1 MSYMNIAAAMRE
13 ALAVID
19 VEDISPVEACDKY
32 LFIADTGGVVKFDS
46 SIAPYMRKPLERAF
60 SRQCREL
67 GLVGSARSTKTK
79 TLLDGVVFYR
89 VWQNPCDILLI
100 FATQKTAHGYSDK
113 ELGRMVRNTEPLQK
127 LQTGNR
133 HDDGIERKRF
143 RNDSTV
149 TINSA
154 TNDALSAQGY
164 GVVIFT
170 DYDRAEDD
178 GNGAGGN
185 EGDKFGRGSKRTLQ
199 AGSDGITIAEASP
212 SRTPIKDQEGLKP
225 HQAPRATGITAIYN
239 DGTCEVWYWPCPH
252 CDKWFMAKWEC
263 LQWEDGKPDTA
274 KVVCPCCGESIYP
287 DEKHDINLAGDYMFP
302 GEVDEN
308 GIRQV
313 IEQPDLYRSS
323 FWFEGLCAAF
333 NDWGDMVKEYIVA
346 VEHYEKFGDESKL
359 QVFFNT
365 TVGRPYTPIAVDSEL
380 TGENLQDRATN
391 YQLPQGVAPADT
403 RFLFATIDV
412 QGGANSRFDVQVTA
426 FSEHC
431 QWQPIDRFQILLN
444 EQRMEAGEP
453 QRVQPHVYVD
463 DWLPI
468 IDKVIN
474 KEYAIDGTDLTIVPR
489 LTLCDSGGS
498 DNENGE
504 GNTTFHAYQFYREL
518 QKKGLENRFLLLKG
532 NPRAFREKEWDGWT
546 KISEPDSSSDH
557 PMAARGD
564 IPLLNINSNVVK
576 SSVYSSMMN
585 EQSDSPRYFRPPF
598 WAKQD
603 WYNGLLSEEK
613 NDKGQWHCPKGKNNE
628 PFDHAQYAFAGLWH
642 TRAMAIDWGKPPNW
656 AAPLNINVNVS
667 RRGEH
672 TTASQPRK
680 RKRVIS
686 RGLT

>member
-1 MSYMNIAAAMRE
+1 MSYKSIR
-13 ALAVID
+13 AVINEAAEV
-19 VEDISPVEACDKY
+19 VEVEEIDAVTACDTY
-32 LFIADTGGVVKFDS
+32 LYIADAGGVVKFDS
-46 SIAPYMRKPLERAF
+46 SIATYMRKPLLAAFERMCQEIA
-60 SRQCREL
+60 L
-67 GLVGSARSTKTK
+67 MGSARSTKTK

-89 VWQNPCDILLI
+89 VWQNPGDILLI
-100 FATQKTAHGYSDK
+100 FASQRTAHGYSDK
-113 ELGRMVRNTEPLQK
+113 ELGRMVLNTEPIKK
-127 LQTGNR
+127 LMTGNR
-133 HDDGIERKRF
+133 HDNGIERKRF

-149 TINSA
+149 TINSP

-164 GVVIFT
+164 AVVIFT
-170 DYDRAEDD
+170 DYDRSEDD
-178 GNGAGGN
+178 GTGAGGS
-185 EGDKFGRGSKRTLQ
+185 EGDKFARGAKRTLQ
-199 AGSDGITIAEASP
+199 SGSDGICIAEASP
-212 SRTPIKDQEGLKP
+212 SRIPVKDQEGLKP
-225 HQAPRATGITAIYN
+225 HQAPRAGGITGLYN
-239 DGTCEVWYWPCPH
+239 EGSCEVWYWNCPNCDKWYPVKWELLTWDDKDEHSVRANCPH
-252 CDKWFMAKWEC
+252 CSHEMQPTDKYE
-263 LQWEDGKPDTA
+263 L
-274 KVVCPCCGESIYP
+274 
-287 DEKHDINLAGDYMFP
+287 NLAGDYMYP
-302 GEVDEN
+302 SEVDELGN
-308 GIRQV
+308 RQD
-313 IEQPDLYRSS
+313 ITPPNNRRRS
-323 FWFEGLCAAF
+323 FWFEGVCASF
-333 NDWGDMVKEYIVA
+333 NDWSEMVREYLNA
-346 VEHYEKFGDESKL
+346 WEYYEQFGDESKL
-359 QVFFNT
+359 QAFFNT
-365 TVGRPYTPIAVDSEL
+365 TVGRPYTPIAVESEL
-380 TGENLQDRATN
+380 TGERLQERATG

-403 RFLFATIDV
+403 RFLLATIDV

-426 FSEHC
+426 FAEHC

-444 EQRMEAGEP
+444 EQRTEAGEP

-474 KEYAIDGTDLTIVPR
+474 KEYTIDGTDLTIVPR

-498 DNENGE
+498 DNEDGE

-518 QKKGLENRFLLLKG
+518 QKKGLESRFLLLKG

-613 NDKGQWHCPKGKNNE
+613 NDKGHWYCPKGKNNE

-642 TRAMAIDWGKPPNW
+642 TRAMAIDWNKPPNW

>member
-1 MSYMNIAAAMRE
+1 MAYATMSDAIAE
-13 ALAVID
+13 ALRVLD
-19 VEDISPVEACDKY
+19 VEDIGPVEACDKY
-32 LFIADTGGVVKFDS
+32 LYIADAGGMVKFDS
-46 SIAPYMRKPLERAF
+46 EIAPYMRKPLTRAV
-60 SRQCREL
+60 SRVCREIAL
-67 GLVGSARSTKTK
+67 MGSARSTKTK
-79 TLLDGVVFYR
+79 TLLDGLVFYR
-89 VWQNPCDILLI
+89 VWQYGDDILLI
-100 FATQKTAHGYSDK
+100 FASQKTARGYSDK
-113 ELGRMVRNTEPLQK
+113 ELGRMVRNTDPIKNL
-127 LQTGNR
+127 LTTNR

-143 RNDSTV
+143 KNDATV

-164 GVVIFT
+164 ALVVFT
-170 DYDRAEDD
+170 DYDRSEDD
-178 GNGAGGN
+178 GTGAGGS
-185 EGDKFGRGSKRTLQ
+185 EGDKFHRGAMRTKQ
-199 AGSDGITIAEASP
+199 SGSDGMTIAEASP

-225 HQAPRATGITAIYN
+225 NQAPRANGVAGLYN
-239 DGTCEVWYWPCPH
+239 AGTCEVWSWQCPSCDSWFHVKWELLKWEKGNPKSVHAYCPH
-252 CDKWFMAKWEC
+252 CDHQLPPSSKFD
-263 LQWEDGKPDTA
+263 L
-274 KVVCPCCGESIYP
+274 
-287 DEKHDINLAGDYMFP
+287 NLSGDYLYP
-302 GEVDEN
+302 SEIDDRGKRLD
-308 GIRQV
+308 ITP
-313 IEQPDLYRSS
+313 PDNARSS
-323 FWFEGLCAAF
+323 FWFEGVCASF
-333 NDWGDMVKEYIVA
+333 NVWSEMVEEYEKA

-359 QVFFNT
+359 QAFFNT
-365 TVGRPYTPIAVDSEL
+365 TIGRPYTPIAVDSEL
-380 TGENLQDRATN
+380 TGENLQERAIN

-403 RFLFATIDV
+403 RFLLATIDV

-426 FSEHC
+426 FSEQC

-444 EQRMEAGEP
+444 EQRTEAGEP

-613 NDKGQWHCPKGKNNE
+613 NDKGQWYCPKGKNNE

-642 TRAMAIDWGKPPNW
+642 TRAMAIDWSKPPNW

-667 RRGEH
+667 KRGEH
-672 TTASQPRK
+672 TTKSQPRK

-686 RGLT
+686 RGLS

>member
-1 MSYMNIAAAMRE
+1 
-13 ALAVID
+13 
-19 VEDISPVEACDKY
+19 
-32 LFIADTGGVVKFDS
+32 DS